1 MAVYTPVDKSTSF
14 FTPFA
19 YTGDDTSPR
28 TITDLTFEPDIV
40 WIKNRTSASTHSL
53 NSTVPSI
60 NKTLRPDT
68 NNGIETDA
76 AYGYINAVTSTGWT
90 MQDGSSGAS
99 RTNQS
104 PHTYMSWNW
113 KAGTTSGIGGS
124 PSITP
129 TSYSFNATSKCS
141 IIEYTGNGTSG
152 ATIPHGLGVKPA
164 CIIIKKTNTTEHW
177 AVYNQGMDTT
187 APEDYYM
194 QFNGT
199 GNRYDNTA
207 IWNDTAPDT
216 TLITLGNDSTVNT
229 SAATYSA
236 FCFAEVQGF
245 SRFGSY
251 LGNANADGPFINT
264 GFKPSFII
272 IKQGEGS
279 GTYGWYMWDNK
290 RVGYNPDNEDLLVNT
305 NAVED
310 DSNNY
315 IDLFSNGF
323 KIMVTG
329 GNVNTDGSEYVY
341 MAFGQS
347 IVGSNGVCATGR

>member
-1 MAVYTPVDKSTSF
+1 MAYTTVDKASSF
-14 FTPFA
+14 FNPRK
-19 YTGDDTSPR
+19 YSGTGSSNA
-28 TITDLTFEPDIV
+28 ITGVGFQPDLSWLKITTTDNYKHELFDAVRGVTKYISSDQNTAE
-40 WIKNRTSASTHSL
+40 T
-53 NSTVPSI
+53 
-60 NKTLRPDT
+60 
-68 NNGIETDA
+68 TDA
-76 AYGYINAVTSTGWT
+76 NSLTAFGA
-90 MQDGSSGAS
+90 DGFTVG
-99 RTNQS
+99 TQNEINQS
-104 PHTYMSWNW
+104 SRDFVSWNW